1 MSVSSE
7 RGMTLIEL
15 LTVLAILAMLA
26 SLFPLAIQRMTP
38 ARRLAAA
45 TQSLT
50 LQLRELQ
57 SQSAVSGRPLQLTLE
72 AAQRTGV
79 EVTLKAS
86 AQSQSMRAITMY
98 PDGTS
103 NGGAFE
109 LRSGSHS
116 SSVTVSPL
124 TGQVRRAP

>member
-1 MSVSSE
+1 MSASNE

-15 LTVLAILAMLA
+15 LTVLAILTMLA
-26 SLFPLAIQRMTP
+26 GLFPLAIQRLIP
-38 ARRLAAA
+38 ARQLAAA

-57 SQSAVSGRPLQLTLE
+57 SQSAVSGRHLQLTLE
-72 AAQRTGV
+72 TLQWTGV
-79 EVTLKAS
+79 EVTLKTD
-86 AQSQSMRAITMY
+86 AQSQPIRAVTMY

-103 NGGAFE
+103 SGGIFE
-109 LRSGSHS
+109 LRSGSHTA
-116 SSVTVSPL
+116 SVVVSAL

>member
-1 MSVSSE
+1 MSASNE

-26 SLFPLAIQRMTP
+26 GLFPLAIQRMIP

-57 SQSAVSGRPLQLTLE
+57 SQSAASGRPLQLTLE
-72 AAQRTGV
+72 NAQRTGIA
-79 EVTLKAS
+79 VTLKADS
-86 AQSQSMRAITMY
+86 QSQPSQVVTMY

-103 NGGAFE
+103 SGGAFE
-109 LRSGSHS
+109 LRSGSHTA
-116 SSVTVSPL
+116 SVIVSHL